1 MPVALRLPD
10 SPPRGWPRF
19 RSQLHSTAVT
29 ARVGRVLGIC
39 FGICFATG
47 VLSHYQ
53 YQPWRWLPEPAS
65 PVWGYRLTQ
74 GLHVTT
80 GIACI
85 PLLLVKL
92 WSVYPKFWEWPP
104 ARSVLH
110 AIERLSIAVLV
121 ASALTEVAIGFIN
134 ILDWYPWHFGFVFVH
149 RMLAYV
155 VIGSLLLHIAVKLPL
170 ISEGLATPLAAP
182 PQPGEAPENATS
194 GLSRRGLLTAT
205 SAGVV
210 VLVATT
216 VGQTLTP
223 LRRLAVLAPR
233 RPKDGP
239 LGIPINKTASEAGV
253 LRTATAATWSL
264 SVAGPTPFA
273 LDLAEFEAL
282 PAFEHNLPIACV
294 EGWSASGRW
303 RGPTLLSLVQR
314 AGGSVHSRVRVSS
327 LEQGGAYH
335 TSIVD
340 GPQLSRALL
349 ATHLNGQR
357 IPLDHGYPVRLI
369 APDRAGVLNTKWLT
383 RIEVL

>member
-1 MPVALRLPD
+1 M
-10 SPPRGWPRF
+10 
-19 RSQLHSTAVT
+19 T
-29 ARVGRVLGIC
+29 ARVGRILGIF
-39 FGICFATG
+39 FGICFVTG

-74 GLHVTT
+74 GLHVIT

-92 WSVYPKFWEWPP
+92 WSVYPKLWEWPP

-134 ILDWYPWHFGFVFVH
+134 VLDWYPWHFGFVFVH

-155 VIGSLLLHIAVKLPL
+155 VIGSLLVHIAVKMPL
-170 ISEGLATPLAAP
+170 IREGLATPLTPPTTSSEPAAD
-182 PQPGEAPENATS
+182 ATT
-194 GLSRRGLLTAT
+194 GLSRRGLLYATA
-205 SAGVV
+205 AGVV
-210 VLVATT
+210 VLAATT
-216 VGQTLTP
+216 AGQTLTP
-223 LRRLAVLAPR
+223 LRRLAILAPR
-233 RPKDGP
+233 RPEDGP
-239 LGIPINKTASEAGV
+239 LGIPINKTATEAGV
-253 LRTATAATWSL
+253 LRGANAAEWRLT
-264 SVAGPTPFA
+264 VIGPVPFE
-273 LDLAEFEAL
+273 LDLAELEGL
-282 PAFEHNLPIACV
+282 PTSEHELPIACV

-303 RGPTLLSLVQR
+303 RGPALLDLVRR
-314 AGGSVHSRVRVSS
+314 AGGSPHARVQVAS
-327 LEQGGAYH
+327 LEQGGAYR
-335 TSIVD
+335 TSVVD
-340 GPQLSRALL
+340 GPQLSHALL

-383 RIEVL
+383 RIEIL